1 MRQDPLLSNI
11 GGILQKFRKME
22 TRMRKAGL
30 PHFLARL
37 PVWALC
43 LHYCLM
49 MHGKTMRIDRIAER
63 IEHWLETVTALSHNA
78 NARTE
83 LIDMDRS
90 MRNDIES
97 TRRTLL
103 ALRELCVDVASMF
116 GAIGFT
122 SRMLERTQCAFLD
135 AVDDACIT
143 ASTLQRALEGHDNR
157 ALELLRQLD
166 AREQNP
172 QPAAA
177 PSADCAQQYA
187 TNGGSRPRI
196 AGLRS

>member
-1 MRQDPLLSNI
+1 MRQDPSLSNI

-30 PHFLARL
+30 PAFVARL
-37 PVWALC
+37 PVWVLC
-43 LHYCLM
+43 LHYCVM

-63 IEHWLETVTALSHNA
+63 IEHWLETVTGLSHNA
-78 NARTE
+78 HARTE

-97 TRRTLL
+97 TKRTLL
-103 ALRELCVDVASMF
+103 TLRELCVDVASMF
-116 GAIGFT
+116 RAIGFT
-122 SRMLERTQCAFLD
+122 SRMLERTQHAFLD

-157 ALELLRQLD
+157 AIELLRQLD
-166 AREQNP
+166 VREQAP
-172 QPAAA
+172 QPAEAQ
-177 PSADCAQQYA
+177 PGDRAQQYA
-187 TNGGSRPRI
+187 TNAGTRPE
-196 AGLRS
+196 LQV